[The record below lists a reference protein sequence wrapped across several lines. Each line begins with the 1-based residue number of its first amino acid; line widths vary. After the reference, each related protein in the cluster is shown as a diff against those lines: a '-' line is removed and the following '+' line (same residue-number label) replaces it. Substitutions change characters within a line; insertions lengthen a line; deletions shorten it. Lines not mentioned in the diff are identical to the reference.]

1 MTLVVRT
8 AGLTLVAATLACT
21 PGGDDAPA
29 IEFRVPVT
37 VRDIGTGS
45 VEDLVVVTGTLRAE
59 RSVALRAET
68 GGALLVAKDAQGR
81 RLVEGAVVRAGQLLA
96 EITGEDV
103 RVAARR
109 EANEQRYAATR
120 SDYESKQRLHA
131 EGMLS
136 EFELRQA
143 ETALAEAKLEAE
155 RSQLTEARSR
165 LVTPIGGVL
174 LRLASDEQGQPM
186 ADGQLVQQGLVV
198 AQVAPTAELVADVDL
213 LGADVLRVRPGQVA
227 RVRHPGWKDRGF
239 EGSVVRMAPT
249 VDATTRTL
257 RAEVR
262 VDNAEGVLRPGMFV
276 EVAIV
281 IERREAVTVVPRS
294 AIAEREGRSW
304 VFVLNGQKVD
314 RHAVVLGLGDDE
326 TVEVREGVTPG
337 QRVVVRGIET
347 LTDGAKVRVSG
358 T

>member
-1 MTLVVRT
+1 
-8 AGLTLVAATLACT
+8 
-21 PGGDDAPA
+21 
-29 IEFRVPVT
+29 
-37 VRDIGTGS
+37 
-45 VEDLVVVTGTLRAE
+45 
-59 RSVALRAET
+59 
-68 GGALLVAKDAQGR
+68 
-81 RLVEGAVVRAGQLLA
+81 VVRAGQTLA

-103 RVAARR
+103 RVAARS
-109 EANEQRYAATR
+109 EATEQRYAAAR
-120 SDYESKQRLHA
+120 SDHESKRRLFTD
-131 EGMLS
+131 GLLS

-155 RSQLTEARSR
+155 RSQLTEARSK

-174 LRLASDEQGQPM
+174 LRLARDEQGQPL
-186 ADGQLVQQGLVV
+186 ADGQLVQQGFVV
-198 AQVAPTAELVADVDL
+198 AQVAPTADLVADVDL
-213 LGADVLRVRPGQVA
+213 LGADVLRVRAGQVA
-227 RVRHPGWKDRGF
+227 RVRHPGWKDRAF
-239 EGSVVRMAPT
+239 EGTIVRMAPT

-262 VDNAEGVLRPGMFV
+262 VDNADRVLRPGMFV
-276 EVAIV
+276 EVAVV
-281 IERREAVTVVPRS
+281 IERREEVTVVPRG

-337 QRVVVRGIET
+337 QRIVVRGIET